1 MSRFYVENHHWVGD
15 EIEIS
20 GAEARHIQ
28 KVLRL
33 KKGDEIVLFDGKGTE
48 YWGII
53 ESQRLHRITVKIG
66 KTSTPRRESPI
77 EVILGQGLLKG
88 DKMDYVL
95 QKTTEMGVSAIFP
108 FISSRTVPKL
118 VGEQAERRWNRWKR
132 IVLESAKQC
141 GRTVPPKI
149 EAIRDLRSILEWH
162 VRDLVKLILWEKEE
176 MSLKERM
183 GEIDKKSRKFLFL
196 VGPEGGFCEGEVS
209 AANGN
214 GFIPVGL
221 GPRIL
226 RSETVGVAMLSILQY
241 EFGDWGLPQQRPCRG
256 DSAEVF
262 RGSKGGAAV
271 NRKPKAQDQ
280 GDMG

>member
-1 MSRFYVENHHWVGD
+1 MSRFYVEDHHWVGD

-53 ESQRLHRITVKIG
+53 ESQRPHRITVKIG
-66 KTSTPRRESPI
+66 KTNTPRRESPI
-77 EVILGQGLLKG
+77 EIILGQGLLKG
-88 DKMDYVL
+88 SKMDYVL
-95 QKTTEMGVSAIFP
+95 QKTTEMGVSAVFP
-108 FISSRTVPKL
+108 FISWRTVPKL
-118 VGEQAERRWNRWKR
+118 GGEHAERRWNRWKR

-149 EAIRDLRSILEWH
+149 EAIRDLRSILEWP

-183 GEIDKKSRKFLFL
+183 GEIDKKSGKFLFL
-196 VGPEGGFCEGEVS
+196 VGPEGGFCEREVS
-209 AANGN
+209 AAKVN

-226 RSETVGVAMLSILQY
+226 RSETVGVAILSVLQY
-241 EFGDWGLPQQRPCRG
+241 EFGDWGLPQQRPFSG
-256 DSAEVF
+256 GSAEVL
-262 RGSKGGAAV
+262 RGSKGVA
-271 NRKPKAQDQ
+271 RCKPKTEGQRS
-280 GDMG
+280 G